1 MSCRTVRRENLLAS
15 HGRRVQSHGTRNVVI
30 ILACIAVAIGIAI
43 VCGLTFYQ
51 QARSVKSHE
60 SQAVAALSGISGSE
74 VLKDGGISSTAI
86 TQAQDHTAKAKSI
99 AHGPLWSIASVLPG
113 VGNDVKTVRGM
124 TEVMDDLTQQ
134 SLPSISNMSRKLA
147 STQLNSQSG
156 ALNLKPIVSIQS
168 DFAAVTKQ
176 MKRQLDTYDSLP
188 TPRIGM
194 VAQAYQQGKE
204 RLTGIV
210 NNVDHLNSAMQMMP
224 AILGQNGARTY
235 LIAVQTTSEQ
245 RSGGGLVGS
254 VGTLHADKG
263 ITSVGEFHADGEL
276 INGGNGNAEEYAVF
290 NGPLAFSLDVRDT
303 FAVPDLARNAE
314 MLTATWQRSPY
325 ASDVDGFIAIDPVF
339 IQEMVKINGSV
350 TLQDGTVLTGGN
362 TAQYLLNTIYKTVPI
377 TQQDAYFEY
386 IAQTVVNEAFGNMN
400 TQKMLN
406 MAQSI
411 GDLIEQRH
419 FYAYTTHADETK
431 YFQESGISG
440 KESTP
445 QVGIYLNEQNPS
457 KLGWYIDRKATVT
470 KTATNKNGSRT
481 YHVRYTLT
489 NTLTDSEIASAN
501 TYILGGM
508 GNNPVA
514 ASGTSVQRML
524 FYAPAGG
531 SIGRITSTGDVRDQ
545 RKATMDGK
553 QLTTN
558 VAYIAPGKRV
568 TFEFDV
574 TTSPK
579 TATDLTIDQ
588 TPSGKLRNEVDYQY

>member
-1 MSCRTVRRENLLAS
+1 MSCRTVRGENLLAS

-30 ILACIAVAIGIAI
+30 ILACIAVAIGMAI

-51 QARSVKSHE
+51 QARSVKNHE

-124 TEVMDDLTQQ
+124 TEVLDDLTQR
-134 SLPSISNMSRKLA
+134 SLPTISSMSHKLVTA
-147 STQLNSQSG
+147 QLNSQDG
-156 ALNLKPIVSIQS
+156 ALNLKPLVSIQS
-168 DFAAVTKQ
+168 DFATVSTR
-176 MKRQLDTYDSLP
+176 MKHQLDTYDSLP
-188 TPRIGM
+188 TPKIGM
-194 VAQAYQQGKE
+194 IANAYRQGKE
-204 RLTGIV
+204 RLASIV
-210 NNVDHLNSAMQMMP
+210 GTVDHLNSAMQMMP

-276 INGGNGNAEEYAVF
+276 INGGNGNTEVYAVF

-431 YFQESGISG
+431 YFQESGMSG

-470 KTATNKNGSRT
+470 KTATNKDSSRS
-481 YHVRYTLT
+481 YHVKYTLT

-531 SIGRITSTGDVRDQ
+531 SIGKISSKGDVRDQ
-545 RKATMDGK
+545 RETTMDGK
-553 QLTTN
+553 QLTTS
-558 VAYIAPGKRV
+558 VAYLAPGKSV
-568 TFEFDV
+568 IFEFDV

-579 TATDLTIDQ
+579 ATANLTIDQ